1 MEIDLSRNQ
10 LEEFPSEGFPKL
22 EWLDITKNKVKE
34 LPHATLWPNIKS
46 FWATKNQIKTVP
58 VEFCNPRLDTVNLRN
73 HLKNKIGS
81 KIDRDDFQI
90 ILSNNEL
97 KTLPDEFGNLSLI
110 SLWLSENQFKEIPEC
125 IFR

>member
-22 EWLDITKNKVKE
+22 DWLDITKNKVKE

-73 HLKNKIGS
+73 HLKNKISS
-81 KIDRDDFQI
+81 KIGQNDFQMI
-90 ILSNNEL
+90 
-97 KTLPDEFGNLSLI
+97 K
-110 SLWLSENQFKEIPEC
+110 K
-125 IFR
+125 

>member
-73 HLKNKIGS
+73 HLRITIEIIGIT
-81 KIDRDDFQI
+81 ID
-90 ILSNNEL
+90 LSSSFEHH
-97 KTLPDEFGNLSLI
+97 
-110 SLWLSENQFKEIPEC
+110 
-125 IFR
+125 

>member
-1 MEIDLSRNQ
+1 MTDDVAVYSGALERSGGAKERLHQRPNRDWCKDNNKITTIPKSIGKCPNLMEIDLSRNQ

-73 HLKNKIGS
+73 H
-81 KIDRDDFQI
+81 
-90 ILSNNEL
+90 
-97 KTLPDEFGNLSLI
+97 
-110 SLWLSENQFKEIPEC
+110 
-125 IFR
+125 

>member
-10 LEEFPSEGFPKL
+10 LEEFPSKGFPKL

-73 HLKNKIGS
+73 HLKNKRRYKSGQN
-81 KIDRDDFQI
+81 DFQMGN
-90 ILSNNEL
+90 SNNEL